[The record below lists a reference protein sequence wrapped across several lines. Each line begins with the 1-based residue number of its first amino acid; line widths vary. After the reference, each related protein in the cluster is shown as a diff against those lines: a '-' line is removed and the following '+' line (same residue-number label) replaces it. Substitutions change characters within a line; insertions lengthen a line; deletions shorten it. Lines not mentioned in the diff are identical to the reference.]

1 MGEGAGAHRPLA
13 PSPKHTSPDIEDSM
27 AKRQVSGRP
36 VAVKEV
42 LKGFLNPGDWDALE
56 KRRQI
61 RRVWEAV
68 VPAQLLPQ
76 TRLVDLR
83 YKELW
88 IEVSASPLSQEL
100 QFLKPK
106 ILQELEKALGPGVV
120 RDLRFMVGD
129 GF

>member
-1 MGEGAGAHRPLA
+1 MALSPL
-13 PSPKHTSPDIEDSM
+13 PHNTPPDIEDSM

-42 LKGFLNPGDWDALE
+42 LKGFLKPGDWDALE

-83 YKELW
+83 HKELW

-100 QFLKPK
+100 QFLKPR

>member
-1 MGEGAGAHRPLA
+1 
-13 PSPKHTSPDIEDSM
+13 M

-42 LKGFLNPGDWDALE
+42 LKGFLKPGDWDALE

-83 YKELW
+83 HKELW

-120 RDLRFMVGD
+120 RDLRFTVGE